1 MTTLDVVSFFEKQ
14 HIFLIVSKLRMPD
27 RSKNVQQQPLPCQMV
42 SSVRDRGGRNA
53 GAGGDTCW
61 RKWGCLLAQVGM
73 LAGAGGSKY
82 WRRWRKKGRT
92 CAIGER
98 TDTICGAGPLPK
110 NPPAPRLGL
119 TCTKTRSHLRQNFG
133 LPCSPSRSAPM
144 IRLHLHPGLAGLD
157 RMPLDDLTVAVEFE
171 TVGAVGERDAVET
184 E

>member
-42 SSVRDRGGRNA
+42 SSVRARGGGMR
-53 GAGGDTCW
+53 
-61 RKWGCLLAQVGM
+61 RKWGCLLEQVG
-73 LAGAGGSKY
+73 ANIGAGGEK
-82 WRRWRKKGRT
+82 RVG
-92 CAIGER
+92 
-98 TDTICGAGPLPK
+98 
-110 NPPAPRLGL
+110 PAPLESAQTRFVAQVPYPKTHLRHDQASPAPKPGL

-157 RMPLDDLTVAVEFE
+157 RMPLDDLAVAVEFE